1 MSSDRPESTPTQRAR
16 PRRGIM
22 LVISSPSGAGK
33 TTLCRRIITDLQG
46 SVELSIS
53 ATTREPRPGET
64 DGVDYHFR
72 SNDQFHDMIDR
83 DEFLEWAKVFKN
95 FYGTPRSEVEARLVS
110 GMDVVFDVD
119 WQGARALK
127 TIRPGDVVSVFI
139 LPPSLAQ
146 LKARLEGRPGANE
159 KSVQSRLDGA
169 GQDILRWGEYDY
181 AIVNDNLDT
190 AFTELKSILITE
202 RNKRVRA
209 SLGIMVDQL
218 LKDARVATKTQSGSA
233 TGESG

>member
-1 MSSDRPESTPTQRAR
+1 MSSERRQSDR
-16 PRRGIM
+16 PRRGVM
-22 LVISSPSGAGK
+22 FVISSPSGAGK
-33 TTLCRRIITDLQG
+33 TTLCRRLITEEPGVQ
-46 SVELSIS
+46 LSIS
-53 ATTREPRPGET
+53 ATTRPARPGET

-72 SNDQFHDMIDR
+72 SVEQFEQMIDR

-95 FYGTPRSEVEARLVS
+95 FYGTPRSEVEARLVA

-139 LPPSLAQ
+139 LPPSLSQ
-146 LKARLEGRPGANE
+146 LKQRLEGRPGATE
-159 KSVQSRLDGA
+159 KSVESRLDGA

-190 AFTELKSILITE
+190 AFTELRAILYTE
-202 RNKRVRA
+202 RNRRVRA
-209 SLGIMVDQL
+209 SLGIMVDKL
-218 LKDARVATKTQSGSA
+218 LKDAHVAKKTQSGSA
-233 TGESG
+233 AT

>member
-1 MSSDRPESTPTQRAR
+1 MSSERRQNDR
-16 PRRGIM
+16 PRRGVM
-22 LVISSPSGAGK
+22 FVISSPSGAGK
-33 TTLCRRIITDLQG
+33 TTLCRRLIEEVAG
-46 SVELSIS
+46 VELSIS
-53 ATTREPRPGET
+53 ATTRPARPGEA

-72 SNDQFHDMIDR
+72 TVEQFEKMIDR
-83 DEFLEWAKVFKN
+83 DEFFEWAKVFKN
-95 FYGTPRSEVEARLVS
+95 FYGTPRSEVEARLVA

-139 LPPSLAQ
+139 LPPSLTQ
-146 LKARLEGRPGANE
+146 LRQRLEGRPGADE

-190 AFTELKSILITE
+190 AFAELRAILYTE
-202 RNKRVRA
+202 RNRRVRA

-218 LKDARVATKTQSGSA
+218 LKDAHLAKKTQSGSA
-233 TGESG
+233 AS

>member
-1 MSSDRPESTPTQRAR
+1 MSSDGQNRQR
-16 PRRGIM
+16 PRRGVM
-22 LVISSPSGAGK
+22 FVISSPSGAGK
-33 TTLCRRIITDLQG
+33 TTLCRRLISEVPG
-46 SVELSIS
+46 VELSVS
-53 ATTREPRPGET
+53 ATTRSPRPGET
-64 DGVDYHFR
+64 DAVDYHFK
-72 SNDQFHDMIDR
+72 SVDEFESMIDR

-95 FYGTPRSEVEARLVS
+95 FYGTPRSEVEARLVA
-110 GMDVVFDVD
+110 GTDVVFDVD

-127 TIRPGDVVSVFI
+127 TIRPGDVCSVFI

-146 LKARLEGRPGANE
+146 LKKRLEGRPGADE

-190 AFTELKSILITE
+190 AFGELKAILYAE
-202 RNKRVRA
+202 RTRRARA

-218 LKDARVATKTQSGSA
+218 LKDARLATKTQSGSA
-233 TGESG
+233 TGEGH

>member
-1 MSSDRPESTPTQRAR
+1 MF
-16 PRRGIM
+16 
-22 LVISSPSGAGK
+22 VISSPSGAGK
-33 TTLCRRIITDLQG
+33 TTLCRRLISEVPGVQ
-46 SVELSIS
+46 LSIS
-53 ATTREPRPGET
+53 ATTRPARPGER
-64 DGVDYHFR
+64 DGADYHFVAE
-72 SNDQFHDMIDR
+72 DKFQDMIDR
-83 DEFLEWAKVFKN
+83 DEFLEWAQVFKN
-95 FYGTPRSEVEARLVS
+95 YYGTPRSEVEARLVA
-110 GMDVVFDVD
+110 GTDVVFDVD

-146 LKARLEGRPGANE
+146 LKQRLEGRPGASE

-190 AFTELKSILITE
+190 AFAELRAILMTE
-202 RNKRVRA
+202 RNRRVRA

-218 LKDARVATKTQSGSA
+218 LKDAHLAKKTQSGSA
-233 TGESG
+233 AS

>member
-1 MSSDRPESTPTQRAR
+1 MSSDRPDSTPQQRVR
-16 PRRGIM
+16 PRRGVM

-33 TTLCRRIITDLQG
+33 TTLSRRIITEVPG
-46 SVELSIS
+46 VELSIS
-53 ATTREPRPGET
+53 ATTREPRPNER
-64 DGVDYHFR
+64 DGSDYHFR
-72 SNDQFHDMIDR
+72 SVEQFQDMIER
-83 DEFLEWAKVFKN
+83 DEFLEWAEVFKN
-95 FYGTPRSEVEARLVS
+95 FYGTPRSEVESRLVA

-127 TIRPGDVVSVFI
+127 TIRPGDVVSIFI

-146 LKARLEGRPGANE
+146 LKQRLEGRPGADL

-190 AFTELKSILITE
+190 AFNEIRSILITE

-209 SLGIMVDQL
+209 SLGIMVDNL
-218 LKDARVATKTQSGSA
+218 LKDAHVATKTQSGSA
-233 TGESG
+233 SGGKS

>member
-1 MSSDRPESTPTQRAR
+1 
-16 PRRGIM
+16 
-22 LVISSPSGAGK
+22 
-33 TTLCRRIITDLQG
+33 
-46 SVELSIS
+46 
-53 ATTREPRPGET
+53 
-64 DGVDYHFR
+64 
-72 SNDQFHDMIDR
+72 
-83 DEFLEWAKVFKN
+83 
-95 FYGTPRSEVEARLVS
+95 
-110 GMDVVFDVD
+110 VVFDVD

-146 LKARLEGRPGANE
+146 LKQRLEGRPGADA

-181 AIVNDNLDT
+181 AIVNGNLDT
-190 AFTELKSILITE
+190 AFNELKSILITE

-233 TGESG
+233 TEGA